1 MRPERWRE
9 VERLYHRALD
19 LPEDQRSAFL
29 KSASAGD
36 DSLRVDVESLLAAHR
51 QARTFLETPA
61 LELAAQQLAEAVPA
75 PPGATALFEQLRG
88 ALPDRYVIERELGRG
103 GMATVYLAQ
112 DRKHDRQVAIKALR
126 PDVAASIG
134 AARFLRE
141 IAIAA
146 RLNHP
151 HIVPLYDSG
160 EAGGLLYYVMPYV
173 QGESLRDRLNRE
185 PQLPID
191 EAIQIARQVA
201 DALGYAHD
209 LGIVHR
215 DIKPENIL
223 FTAGHAVVSDFGI
236 AQAISIAGG
245 RVTGAGRVVGTPA
258 YMSPE
263 QATGAVQVDGRSD
276 VYSLGCVLYE
286 MLTGEPPL
294 MGSNAHPVL
303 PVQVIE
309 PARHVRTLRA
319 VPESIDRALT
329 QALAMQPADRF
340 ATATQFGD
348 ALDKSS
354 ATPKA
359 ARRDTR
365 LRVALS
371 VAIAIVAVVA
381 LALLTRAGAPLVLDQ
396 DLVAV
401 APFDVLDQRFELW
414 HEGLVDYLSKSLDG
428 AGPLRTV
435 SPTVV
440 LRRWR
445 APADPA
451 SGTALGR
458 GTGARLVVIGQ
469 LVGVGVDSARL
480 RMTLL
485 DAQTGQVLADPERT
499 DVANR
504 IDRLADSATMD
515 LLRTLGR
522 TRSEDHL
529 RLASTNTRSLPALK
543 AFLRGEQF
551 LRRFVLDSAAQAYE
565 EAIEGDARFALAL
578 RRLGLVRGWQGED
591 GGPLGLKAGKL
602 NHGLA
607 PRDSLLILADSLEGA
622 ADDSLDT
629 AYWSHRI
636 RKIAALEEA
645 SRRYPED
652 PEVWYELGEAR
663 FHLGFA
669 VGSTVEQT
677 LEAFDRAIALD
688 QAFAPAYFH
697 PVQLALDR
705 GDTAAAT
712 RYLKGYLSSTVGV
725 TEGVGLRL
733 VDNFIHP
740 NRFKH
745 ADTQSTLDTASA
757 NVLFDAWRTVQ
768 RWPDSAEYGVRL
780 LRFLTM
786 GRAGVGTSVDTP
798 WARYLLTTELLY
810 RGHLHEAKRIV
821 NAGVSVPF
829 AELAALNLV
838 PRDTAEATFDRWL
851 STDRAAKSED
861 PPYVSSCYP
870 SFIAARWWASTN
882 DTGRLSRLLGRGT
895 RLTSSTRS
903 AVARIAGQAD
913 VDLARAAL
921 ALARHDTAEALRQF
935 LEFPDSLCGRLSAS
949 LSPGLAPLQLMRF
962 QLLAATGRWR
972 EASELFDRQVTIP
985 LTVGAVVAVL
995 DRGRVAEHLGNRAMA
1010 IQQYQFVAAVWRD
1023 ADPELRP
1030 YVREALA
1037 GLTRLSASQR

>member
-1 MRPERWRE
+1 MELERWRE
-9 VERLYHRALD
+9 IERVYHRALER
-19 LPEDQRSAFL
+19 PADQRNVFL
-29 KSASAGD
+29 QEACAGD
-36 DSLRVDVESLLAAHR
+36 DWLRLDVQSLLAVHR
-51 QARTFLETPA
+51 QAEEFLETPA
-61 LELAAQQLAEAVPA
+61 LELTAQTLAETALA
-75 PPGATALFEQLRG
+75 PQAATAFLEQLRA
-88 ALPDRYVIERELGRG
+88 ALPDRYVVERELGHG

-112 DRKHDRQVAIKALR
+112 DRKHDRQVAIKVLR
-126 PDVAASIG
+126 PDVAAVIG
-134 AARFLRE
+134 ADRFLRE

-160 EAGGLLYYVMPYV
+160 EAGALLYFVMPYV
-173 QGESLRDRLNRE
+173 RGESLRDRLNRE
-185 PQLPID
+185 PRLRVD
-191 EAIQIARQVA
+191 DAVQIARQVA
-201 DALGYAHD
+201 DALEYAHA

-236 AQAISIAGG
+236 AQAIFMAGED
-245 RVTGAGRVVGTPA
+245 RVTGSGRIVGTPA

-263 QATGAVQVDGRSD
+263 QATGTVPVDGRSD

-286 MLTGEPPL
+286 MLIGEPPF
-294 MGSNAHPVL
+294 MGSSAEPVL
-303 PVQVIE
+303 ARQANE
-309 PARHVRTLRA
+309 PTPQVRTVREI
-319 VPESIDRALT
+319 PEAIDRAVT
-329 QALAMQPADRF
+329 RALAMLPTDRF
-340 ATATQFGD
+340 ATAAQFGD
-348 ALDKSS
+348 ALGGSS
-354 ATPKA
+354 VPPRP
-359 ARRDTR
+359 ARRSTHI
-365 LRVALS
+365 RVAAT
-371 VAIAIVAVVA
+371 VAIAVGVVAVWLSRSA
-381 LALLTRAGAPLVLDQ
+381 APVVLDQ

-401 APFDVLDQRFELW
+401 APFDVFDQRFELW
-414 HEGLVDYLSKSLDG
+414 HEGLLDYLSKSLDG
-428 AGPLRTV
+428 AGRLRTV

-440 LRRWR
+440 LRRWS

-451 SGTALGR
+451 SGSALGR
-458 GTGARLVVIGQ
+458 RTGARLVVLGQ
-469 LVGVGVDSARL
+469 LVGVGSDSARL

-485 DAQTGQVLADPERT
+485 DAQTGKVLADPERT

-515 LLRTLGR
+515 LLRSLGR

-565 EAIEGDARFALAL
+565 EAIEDDARFALAL
-578 RRLGLVRGWQGED
+578 RRLGLVRGWQGEN
-591 GGPLGLKAGKL
+591 GGPLGLMAGKL

-636 RKIAALEEA
+636 RKIAALEDA

-669 VGSTVEQT
+669 VGSTAEQT

-712 RYLKGYLSSTVGV
+712 RYLKGYLSSTGDV

-733 VDNFIHP
+733 VDHFIHP
-740 NRFKH
+740 NHFKH

-780 LRFLTM
+780 LRLLTM
-786 GRAGVGTSVDTP
+786 GRTGVGTSVDTT

-821 NAGVSVPF
+821 STGVSVPF
-829 AELAALNLV
+829 AELAALDVV

-851 STDRAAKSED
+851 NTDRAAESED
-861 PPYVSSCYP
+861 PPYVSPCYP

-882 DTGRLSRLLGRGT
+882 DTGRLSRLLDRGT
-895 RLTSSTRS
+895 RLTLSSRS
-903 AVARIAGQAD
+903 AVGRIAGRAD
-913 VDLARAAL
+913 ADLARAAL

-949 LSPGLAPLQLMRF
+949 LAPGLAPLQLTRF
-962 QLLAATGRWR
+962 ELLAATGRWR
-972 EASELFDRQVTIP
+972 EASEFFDRQVTIP

-1030 YVREALA
+1030 YVGEALA
-1037 GLTRLSASQR
+1037 GLTRLEAKQP